1 MSAPANTLAPRDAA
15 DLVCAACNVALDMG
29 KVEAT
34 YLGQRFPVELP
45 RCPSCGF
52 VYVSEELALGK
63 MLKVEQALEDK

>member
-1 MSAPANTLAPRDAA
+1 MTAPANTPAPRDAA
-15 DLVCAACNVALDMG
+15 DLVCATCNVPLEMG